1 MILVPDTSVV
11 VDGRFLSY
19 IVSHAADEVI
29 VPEAVVAEIEHL
41 ASMGKSS
48 GVSGL
53 AELLRLRDHAVSEGL
68 MLTFH
73 GKRPLGHDIEYART
87 GAVDDIIRGVAAD
100 FGATLVTGDRVQAQV
115 AAAKGIEVA
124 YLEPYVGTTLRIED
138 LFDPDAM
145 SVHLKAGCRVFSKK
159 GRPGAVVVD
168 RTDTV
173 LSEHELEDIAL
184 DIIERAKNTRDCFIE
199 MDEPGAT
206 VVQLREYRIAITKPP
221 FSDKYEITA
230 VRPVRKVP
238 LDEYAFSSQLKER
251 LSSAEG
257 ILVSGAP
264 GAGKSTFV
272 QAIAEHYHALGK
284 IVKTME
290 KPRDLQVSDEIT
302 QYTALSGDMAKT
314 GDILL
319 LVRPD
324 YTIFDEMRKTSDFIV
339 YADLRLAGV
348 GMIGVVHATRTIDAI
363 QRFIGRIEL
372 GMIPQIVDTV
382 VHIDGGQVQEIFTLT
397 FTVKVPSG
405 MTESDLARPVIEVF
419 SFEDR
424 RLQYEIYT
432 FGEQV
437 VVMAVGGGRGSRQHP
452 SRKAQRN
459 VEAEVRALMPD
470 AEVQIEVRN
479 NRVVIRAQPEDM
491 PYLIGKKGKSVA
503 RLEARLGMKVDVV
516 EAQGP
521 EWKEELPVYVK
532 AQKKYY
538 VLSVDKHYA
547 GRSLAFFSEGR
558 ELFQGTTNKKGSIK
572 IENESDMGTE
582 LSYLVQKQ
590 KFIYAVPV

>member
-1 MILVPDTSVV
+1 
-11 VDGRFLSY
+11 
-19 IVSHAADEVI
+19 
-29 VPEAVVAEIEHL
+29 
-41 ASMGKSS
+41 
-48 GVSGL
+48 
-53 AELLRLRDHAVSEGL
+53 
-68 MLTFH
+68 
-73 GKRPLGHDIEYART
+73 
-87 GAVDDIIRGVAAD
+87 
-100 FGATLVTGDRVQAQV
+100 
-115 AAAKGIEVA
+115 
-124 YLEPYVGTTLRIED
+124 
-138 LFDPDAM
+138 
-145 SVHLKAGCRVFSKK
+145 
-159 GRPGAVVVD
+159 
-168 RTDTV
+168 
-173 LSEHELEDIAL
+173 
-184 DIIERAKNTRDCFIE
+184 
-199 MDEPGAT
+199 
-206 VVQLREYRIAITKPP
+206 
-221 FSDKYEITA
+221 
-230 VRPVRKVP
+230 
-238 LDEYAFSSQLKER
+238 
-251 LSSAEG
+251 
-257 ILVSGAP
+257 
-264 GAGKSTFV
+264 
-272 QAIAEHYHALGK
+272 
-284 IVKTME
+284 
-290 KPRDLQVSDEIT
+290 
-302 QYTALSGDMAKT
+302 
-314 GDILL
+314 
-319 LVRPD
+319 
-324 YTIFDEMRKTSDFIV
+324 
-339 YADLRLAGV
+339 
-348 GMIGVVHATRTIDAI
+348 MIGVVHATRTIDAI

-424 RLQYEIYT
+424 RLQNEKYT
-432 FGEQV
+432 FGEEV

-452 SRKAQRN
+452 SRTAQRN
-459 VEAEVRALMPD
+459 GEAEGRALMPD

-582 LSYLVQKQ
+582 LSYLVQKK